1 MNLND
6 RVIIFEKLFED
17 LQLTSSRNMKERL
30 VSIFLNDYPELTDDW
45 YMILETLDG
54 KHPLGYTF
62 DYPQLDQYKMTGDYD
77 MDYYH
82 TVQDLIEQLLWPKER
97 RDLSTESIYDTML
110 MVSGYSDFL
119 APIVNRTLRLG
130 IGKSLLEKNSL
141 TPMLAKKYENI
152 LTEDVAITEKLDG
165 NRCLA
170 YYDGEKWCFQSRNG
184 KPMKVDFDM
193 NDLPTDLIF
202 DGEVMS
208 EEQTKA
214 SIKRCRAILFRE
226 SILEDYHDG
235 QILFNKTSGLINS
248 HATNKNL
255 VYNIFDII
263 DDKLSYKER
272 RDMLNKIHPTS
283 NTIRILPV
291 LYVGRDK
298 NRINELLDVITKM
311 KGEGIML
318 NLLSKPYEHKRT
330 NGLLKYK
337 EVYYIDMKV
346 KYVFEGNGKYEGMC
360 GGLGCEIYT
369 DDGKYISCEVG
380 SGLSDEQRYLFYEKP
395 HLITDKIV
403 EIAYQCLSQ
412 DASKIGT
419 KNYSLRFPRLI
430 RVRNDKSETSEY

>member
-6 RVIIFEKLFED
+6 RIIVFEKLFED

-54 KHPLGYTF
+54 KHPLGFTY
-62 DYPQLDQYKMTGDYD
+62 DYPQLDQCKMTGDYD
-77 MDYYH
+77 MDNYH

-255 VYNIFDII
+255 VYNIFDIV

-298 NRINELLDVITKM
+298 NRINELLDVISKM
-311 KGEGIML
+311 KGEGVML

-337 EVYYIDMKV
+337 EVYYLDMKV
-346 KYVFEGNGKYEGMC
+346 VNIFEGKGKYEGMC
-360 GGLGCEIYT
+360 GGITCLLET
-369 DDGKYISCEVG
+369 DDGKRISCEVG
-380 SGLSDEQRYLFYEKP
+380 SGLSDEQRINWWMNEEK
-395 HLITDKIV
+395 ITGKIV

-412 DASKIGT
+412 DSSSIGT

-430 RVRNDKSETSEY
+430 RVRDDKSETSEY